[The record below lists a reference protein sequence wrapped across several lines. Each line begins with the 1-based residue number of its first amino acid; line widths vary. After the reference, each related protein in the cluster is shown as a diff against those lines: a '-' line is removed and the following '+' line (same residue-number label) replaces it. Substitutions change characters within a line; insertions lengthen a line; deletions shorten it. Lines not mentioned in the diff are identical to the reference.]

1 MVLPLIGCNSFPQI
15 KHALKKDVSFENFI
29 RALKLFEI
37 GMLPDISYSDW
48 LSGFSLPCLAASSSL
63 HGP

>member
-1 MVLPLIGCNSFPQI
+1 MALSFIGFTPSPQI

-37 GMLPDISYSDW
+37 GMLTDSSYSDW
-48 LSGFSLPCLAASSSL
+48 LSGFSLSCLPASSLL
-63 HGP
+63 HGQ